1 MDFSL
6 EEEQKLLA
14 ETLAR
19 FVQKDYGFEARR
31 ATLASDAGVSL
42 RAWAA
47 LAEMG
52 ALGLPVSS
60 EYGGYGGGAVETMVA
75 MQAFGRGLLAEPYF
89 ATVVVGAGLVQRAGS
104 DAQRAAILPAV
115 VEGRLRLALAHGEA
129 GARYELAQVVTRAA
143 ALGQAG
149 GGGWKLDGAKSVVL
163 HGAQAGTL
171 IVSARTSGQD
181 RDASGIS
188 LFLVPRD
195 APGVLVRDYR
205 TIDGLRAAEVSLTGV
220 AVGADALLGPEGGA
234 LPLLE
239 ESRDRAIAAL
249 AAEAVGTMEALSE
262 QTLDYIRQRQ
272 QFGQPIGRFQAMQ
285 HKAVDV
291 FIQLEQC
298 RSMAML
304 AAMRADA
311 APAER
316 ARDMAAVK
324 VFVGRAGRFVAE
336 HAIQMHGG
344 MGVTDELPASHYA
357 KRLAMLDFWLGDAEH
372 HLDRYI
378 AATLVSPAAPAD

>member
-272 QFGQPIGRFQAMQ
+272 QFGHFRRLPVGLEVCQRLPRLVEVKLRCIAAVHRQPI
-285 HKAVDV
+285 VDV
-291 FIQLEQC
+291 
-298 RSMAML
+298 AGVAL
-304 AAMRADA
+304 ANECCE
-311 APAER
+311 PSHL
-316 ARDMAAVK
+316 
-324 VFVGRAGRFVAE
+324 GRG
-336 HAIQMHGG
+336 
-344 MGVTDELPASHYA
+344 
-357 KRLAMLDFWLGDAEH
+357 RLAGIPPEPAPDDDH
-372 HLDRYI
+372 D
-378 AATLVSPAAPAD
+378 VSPRREGWCIANATKM